1 MIQYI
6 VSQGGLAA
14 FAIWML
20 VQSYKDKETLIK
32 ANKDDAERY
41 ALINREDKILLL
53 AALDKGTEN
62 FATLNAKIDSFG
74 ENLNVTSK
82 RQEAWQNESRS
93 GTTKSAAAATSP

>member
-6 VSQGGLAA
+6 ISQGGLAA

-20 VQSYKDKETLIK
+20 VQSYKDKEVLIK
-32 ANKDDAERY
+32 GAKDDTERY

-62 FATLNAKIDSFG
+62 FAILNTKIDAFG
-74 ENLNVTSK
+74 DALTRTSK
-82 RQEAWQNESRS
+82 RQEEWQNERRASTRP
-93 GTTKSAAAATSP
+93 GAAAATAP

>member
-20 VQSYKDKETLIK
+20 VQSYKDKELLIK
-32 ANKDDAERY
+32 ANKEDAERY

-62 FATLNAKIDSFG
+62 FAILNVKIDSFG
-74 ENLNVTSK
+74 EALVTTSN
-82 RQEAWQNESRS
+82 RQEAWQNERRAG
-93 GTTKSAAAATSP
+93 GTAAAAATAP